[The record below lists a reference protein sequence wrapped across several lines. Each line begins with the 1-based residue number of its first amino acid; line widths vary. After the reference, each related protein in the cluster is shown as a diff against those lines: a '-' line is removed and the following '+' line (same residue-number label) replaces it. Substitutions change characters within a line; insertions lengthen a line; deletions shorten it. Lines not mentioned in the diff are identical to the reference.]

1 MGDINFSLIELSNS
15 TGVDSRT
22 IRHYISIGLLPSP
35 FSRGRSAKYG
45 QIHLDRLR
53 AIKVLQTRSDS
64 NGKPMKLEEIGNYL
78 SNCGPNEIDEL
89 LKDWKLEE
97 PQSAREFL
105 EKIAPEFQKI
115 SKSRP
120 SHYRTMQSQSLV
132 QSAPLMDQAST
143 QNQSRDA
150 PIDRLIQH
158 LNQVSRRPPRRSR
171 RRENRQVIEIVPGV
185 ELHVRGQDH
194 TQLNKYERVC
204 DYIRHILTE
213 GDYE

>member
-53 AIKVLQTRSDS
+53 AIKVLQTRSDF

-78 SNCGPNEIDEL
+78 SNCGPYEIDEL

-120 SHYRTMQSQSLV
+120 THYRTMQSQSLV
-132 QSAPLMDQAST
+132 QSAPLMDQASI

-171 RRENRQVIEIVPGV
+171 RRKTDKSLKLFPELSFMFAGKIIHNSINMNVFVITSG
-185 ELHVRGQDH
+185 
-194 TQLNKYERVC
+194 TF
-204 DYIRHILTE
+204 
-213 GDYE
+213 